1 MKTKYL
7 NEVAEIRAGNSAP
20 QGEEPFNNGRY
31 NFYRTFDVGQ
41 VKQGEISESRDKVNK
56 ETYSNLKTFQINTI
70 LFPKSGA
77 STFNNN
83 RVIIKEEGAIASHLA
98 GIKANP
104 EVLNDYYLYYF
115 LLTIDAKNLVQDS
128 AYPSVNLKQ
137 ISQIKIPVPSLQEQ
151 EEIVERLDKIFVT
164 LKAKRKTNVFLI
176 IKLKQLFNSKIN
188 KDFHGQK
195 NIDKIV
201 NFTDAV
207 EVINKDAVKK
217 RDYLE
222 SGKYPIVAQEKFLI
236 NGYTNNNKNI
246 IKSPIPLIGFGD
258 HTKVVKF
265 LNFPFVKGADGLKV
279 LKVNQDILPKYFYWW
294 LKGLNLRNLGYA
306 RHFKLLKKY
315 KIEVIPLK
323 NQKEIIKNIDELAN
337 NLGKI
342 IENYHKSNKNIDLL
356 RKSVLNKEFSY
367 E

>member
-1 MKTKYL
+1 MELLKLKDVCSVNSGISPPKDKKIFENGTVPFYKTL
-7 NEVAEIRAGNSAP
+7 
-20 QGEEPFNNGRY
+20 
-31 NFYRTFDVGQ
+31 DVGRI
-41 VKQGEISESRDKVNK
+41 KTGNISDSELKVSQEFADSK
-56 ETYSNLKTFQINTI
+56 RVFEPGTI

-77 STFNNN
+77 STLLNH
-83 RVIIKEEGAIASHLA
+83 RVMIQKKGLVASTLAAIVPIKDLCLSKYLF
-98 GIKANP
+98 
-104 EVLNDYYLYYF
+104 YY
-115 LLTIDAKNLVQDS
+115 LLTIDTKDFIPES
-128 AYPSVNLKQ
+128 FYPGMK
-137 ISQIKIPVPSLQEQ
+137 ISEISEIPIPVPSLQEQ

-342 IENYHKSNKNIDLL
+342 IENYHKSNKNIDLF